1 MVFQEPKVELV
12 SIDLSINALDD
23 GSKAGVEACTGDIA
37 PSNNCGGSFWL

>member
-12 SIDLSINALDD
+12 TIDLSINALDEQ
-23 GSKAGVEACTGDIA
+23 SKAGVEACTGDIA